1 MREPR
6 DHGFFRLRPEC
17 FGGTKKDNPGRLLQ
31 VYFEGL
37 PGPVETDIPSNHSNF
52 RCRKQSVINAF
63 FELHELKDGDG
74 VMLEWI
80 GEYELG
86 VFPDRRRSRSDWRR

>member
-1 MREPR
+1 
-6 DHGFFRLRPEC
+6 
-17 FGGTKKDNPGRLLQ
+17 
-31 VYFEGL
+31 
-37 PGPVETDIPSNHSNF
+37 
-52 RCRKQSVINAF
+52 VINAF

-80 GEYELG
+80 GEYELR

>member
-1 MREPR
+1 
-6 DHGFFRLRPEC
+6 
-17 FGGTKKDNPGRLLQ
+17 LLQ

-74 VMLEWI
+74 VMLERI
-80 GEYELG
+80 GEYELR
-86 VFPDRRRSRSDWRR
+86 VFPDRRRSRSDRRR